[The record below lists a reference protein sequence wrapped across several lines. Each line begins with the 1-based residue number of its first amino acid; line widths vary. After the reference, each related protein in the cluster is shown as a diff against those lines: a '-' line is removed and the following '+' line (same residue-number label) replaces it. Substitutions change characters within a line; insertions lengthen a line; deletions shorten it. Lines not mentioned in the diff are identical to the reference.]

1 MPGAILG
8 IQALFVASNVK
19 DHRVGEHGALIDG
32 MRPARN
38 DDCIAELS
46 VRLR

>member
-19 DHRVGEHGALIDG
+19 DHRVGEHGALVDG
-32 MRPARN
+32 RTAGN
-38 DDCIAELS
+38 DD
-46 VRLR
+46 

>member
-1 MPGAILG
+1 MPGAILRRPE
-8 IQALFVASNVK
+8 LLVASNVK
-19 DHRVGEHGALIDG
+19 DHRVGEYRVLVDG
-32 MRPARN
+32 RTAAGD